1 VTVVAISAA
10 FAGVTTIVASTSP
23 CRAATMW
30 HAGSVIGMRCPRA
43 KKDRKNTRNG
53 PSPAPTPAMEFS
65 GKWQLLCAGEISQV
79 RQWLLHGKLID
90 AWLVSPARGG
100 IGLLWK

>member
-1 VTVVAISAA
+1 
-10 FAGVTTIVASTSP
+10 
-23 CRAATMW
+23 
-30 HAGSVIGMRCPRA
+30 
-43 KKDRKNTRNG
+43 
-53 PSPAPTPAMEFS
+53 MELS